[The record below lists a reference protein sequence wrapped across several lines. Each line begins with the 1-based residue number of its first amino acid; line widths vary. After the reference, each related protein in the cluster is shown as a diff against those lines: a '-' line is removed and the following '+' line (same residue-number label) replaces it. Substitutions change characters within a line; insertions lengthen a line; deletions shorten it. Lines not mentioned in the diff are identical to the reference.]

1 MGLLLLVRHG
11 QASFGADDYDVLS
24 PTGWEQGRL
33 LGASLAAAGALPTAL
48 VRGSMRRHRE
58 TLEALVDGAGRG
70 SGDTGTPEPPGTPGT
85 PEAPGVTV
93 DAGWDEF
100 DHLGVVG
107 AHPDLLGDD
116 AWSDRRAFQ
125 TAFVEATRRW
135 TAGEPGADGAAYPE
149 SWGEFLGRV
158 RGALTAAA
166 AATGSGGTTL
176 VVTSGGAIAAACA
189 ALVDPE
195 ETDEARLARAWSR
208 FNTVCV
214 NTGVTRVVVGSTGPR
229 LLTFNEHPHVS
240 GDTLTYR

>member
-33 LGASLAAAGALPTAL
+33 LGASLAAAGARPTAL

-70 SGDTGTPEPPGTPGT
+70 SGDTGTPET
-85 PEAPGVTV
+85 PGVTV

-125 TAFVEATRRW
+125 TA
-135 TAGEPGADGAAYPE
+135 
-149 SWGEFLGRV
+149 
-158 RGALTAAA
+158 
-166 AATGSGGTTL
+166 
-176 VVTSGGAIAAACA
+176 
-189 ALVDPE
+189 
-195 ETDEARLARAWSR
+195 
-208 FNTVCV
+208 
-214 NTGVTRVVVGSTGPR
+214 
-229 LLTFNEHPHVS
+229 
-240 GDTLTYR
+240 